1 MDKVSVLVICTG
13 NSRRSQMAEGL
24 IRAELGDKAEVYSA
38 GVSPADRV
46 HPYAVEVMKELGIDI
61 SGHRPKSLEQ
71 FMDKDIDVVITV
83 CDNAKKT
90 CPVFPGA
97 PVVLHWELA
106 DPGVAPGCAAE
117 VKESFRET
125 AHIIRKKMN
134 ELEKVID
141 ETGKKKNG

>member
-24 IRAELGDKAEVYSA
+24 IRAELGDKVDAHSA

-46 HPYAVEVMKELGIDI
+46 HPYAVEVMKELRIDI

-106 DPGVAPGCAAE
+106 DPGAVPGCAAE

-125 AHIIRKKMN
+125 AHIIRRKMS
-134 ELEKVID
+134 ELEKIVD
-141 ETGKKKNG
+141 EIRAKKEA